1 MQLEVGGEG
10 RLRKVDQARI
20 SECKCICVSH
30 IQPPACSSTHEGIPL
45 GEGRPLAGLRQDF
58 SGVMEDIRRLFAIW
72 EPWVRLQ
79 GCQSRPSSVRII
91 IDGPL
96 KDSRV
101 PLGVG
106 REE

>member
-1 MQLEVGGEG
+1 MHL
-10 RLRKVDQARI
+10 
-20 SECKCICVSH
+20 SH

-58 SGVMEDIRRLFAIW
+58 AGVMEDIRRLFASW
-72 EPWVRLQ
+72 EPRVRLQ

-91 IDGPL
+91 VDGPL